1 MKTFPSSSRREGGLV
16 WVTRRVRKCTEYDR
30 RIFNILKLSTKSCPF
45 HISIFT
51 VISCVF
57 LIKHVF
63 SILYT
68 LVRLEAMRLISDL
81 KHDHYEPLNFIQY
94 TTLNSLKRWS
104 EFNRSALIA
113 PPPPQSQSTTS
124 PSALITKQQQT
135 TTNCSNTPYPHR
147 EDING
152 RFILWEGDISLLH
165 VDCITNTTN
174 ERLNENNSVSAR
186 VANRAGAKLLDELK
200 AIKGWWDFAGIWI
213 NFEYFYSPVCLFRL
227 SSWWSTSNTRIFTA
241 STLRHSYSLSKL

>member
-1 MKTFPSSSRREGGLV
+1 MF
-16 WVTRRVRKCTEYDR
+16 
-30 RIFNILKLSTKSCPF
+30 LS
-45 HISIFT
+45 
-51 VISCVF
+51 
-57 LIKHVF
+57 
-63 SILYT
+63 
-68 LVRLEAMRLISDL
+68 EAMRLISDI

-113 PPPPQSQSTTS
+113 PPPAAPSSPPKSFQQS
-124 PSALITKQQQT
+124 SAVITKQQRQT
-135 TTNCSNTPYPHR
+135 TTATTHNNCSNSPYPHR

-200 AIKGWWDFAGIWI
+200 AIKGRW
-213 NFEYFYSPVCLFRL
+213 L
-227 SSWWSTSNTRIFTA
+227 
-241 STLRHSYSLSKL
+241 

>member
-1 MKTFPSSSRREGGLV
+1 MF
-16 WVTRRVRKCTEYDR
+16 
-30 RIFNILKLSTKSCPF
+30 LS
-45 HISIFT
+45 
-51 VISCVF
+51 
-57 LIKHVF
+57 
-63 SILYT
+63 
-68 LVRLEAMRLISDL
+68 EAMRLISDI

-113 PPPPQSQSTTS
+113 PPPTPPSPPKTLQSSTV
-124 PSALITKQQQT
+124 ITKQRQT
-135 TTNCSNTPYPHR
+135 TTNNNCSNSPYPHR

-186 VANRAGAKLLDELK
+186 IANRAGVKLLDELK
-200 AIKGWWDFAGIWI
+200 AIKGG
-213 NFEYFYSPVCLFRL
+213 
-227 SSWWSTSNTRIFTA
+227 
-241 STLRHSYSLSKL
+241 